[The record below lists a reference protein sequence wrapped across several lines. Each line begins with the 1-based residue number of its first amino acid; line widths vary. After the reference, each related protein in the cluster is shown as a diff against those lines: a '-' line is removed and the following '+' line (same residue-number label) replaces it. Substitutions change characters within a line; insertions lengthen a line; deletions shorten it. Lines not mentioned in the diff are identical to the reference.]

1 VTTVARIAWE
11 DSHRPARATH
21 SAAKPT
27 SVGRGK
33 VSVPASDP
41 VHPIISGILGVVPTS
56 RWIFAQV
63 EREGN
68 LTSLFGSHVDADEA
82 ARLCDELVRQR
93 AKSPKGPRIAA
104 TLGSLHDFE
113 SGITL
118 LFADARSTFGILMI
132 LRTAELGPF
141 TSSEVAMLT
150 FALDAASERFSALRL
165 QPSPRTAEEP
175 RQHPMGTASQQADGA
190 FYVLD
195 ADLQIVLAWNAED
208 QRRIALT
215 GLHTRIAERLP
226 TVLEETVRALTVGWS
241 SDSVNQPGISRPVPF
256 LVVRTQPMSGPAGLF
271 IGVHID
277 RFQEPNSLTGA
288 ADRFHISPREVQ
300 VLALLLDGK
309 HLDQIAKQL
318 YITPSTVQ
326 DHIKSMLDK
335 TKSRNRSELIA
346 RVLGWESTVDNVRTD
361 RGDFASLDATPCG
374 SPLPQ

>member
-1 VTTVARIAWE
+1 MHGERDPEIGVILDSSGSTHGADISATPRSFWGRAVLHIGADSQHRATRAIDRGHRDHRRSIAWE

-33 VSVPASDP
+33 VSVRVGS

-56 RWIFAQV
+56 RWIFARV
-63 EREGN
+63 EREVN
-68 LTSLFGSHVDADEA
+68 LTSLSGSHVDADEA
-82 ARLCDELVRQR
+82 ARLSTNSCASGEVPER
-93 AKSPKGPRIAA
+93 PRIAA
-104 TLGSLHDFE
+104 TLGSFHDFG

-150 FALDAASERFSALRL
+150 FALDAASERFSVLRL
-165 QPSPRTAEEP
+165 QSSPRTAEEP

-215 GLHTRIAERLP
+215 GLHTRIASASERARGNGARP
-226 TVLEETVRALTVGWS
+226 HRGWS
-241 SDSVNQPGISRPVPF
+241 S
-256 LVVRTQPMSGPAGLF
+256 
-271 IGVHID
+271 
-277 RFQEPNSLTGA
+277 
-288 ADRFHISPREVQ
+288 
-300 VLALLLDGK
+300 
-309 HLDQIAKQL
+309 
-318 YITPSTVQ
+318 
-326 DHIKSMLDK
+326 
-335 TKSRNRSELIA
+335 A
-346 RVLGWESTVDNVRTD
+346 R
-361 RGDFASLDATPCG
+361 
-374 SPLPQ
+374 